1 MFPVLSLLRRAA
13 TSVIY
18 ARPEMLQRTSEGLIY
33 PSTGVLT
40 VLDLRRMAWVST
52 KGVPFFVL
60 TAQAKTPEGVA
71 VALTRRENATATKA
85 GLLDRTYTL
94 LLGAETEEPSAAG
107 WSRTAPLAVVHGLF
121 RLRGAV
127 AFTVPAE
134 APKALLQRRGPRGP
148 QGVPERR

>member
-52 KGVPFFVL
+52 KGVPFL
-60 TAQAKTPEGVA
+60 
-71 VALTRRENATATKA
+71 
-85 GLLDRTYTL
+85 
-94 LLGAETEEPSAAG
+94 S
-107 WSRTAPLAVVHGLF
+107 
-121 RLRGAV
+121 
-127 AFTVPAE
+127 
-134 APKALLQRRGPRGP
+134 
-148 QGVPERR
+148 